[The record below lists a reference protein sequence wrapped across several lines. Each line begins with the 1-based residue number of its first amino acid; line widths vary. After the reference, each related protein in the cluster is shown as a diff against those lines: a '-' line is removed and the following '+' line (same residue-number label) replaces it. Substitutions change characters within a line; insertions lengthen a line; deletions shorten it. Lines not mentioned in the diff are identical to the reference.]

1 MKGCVVTVYNT
12 RSEAKEA
19 LTKLQNTNINTSLSV
34 TVTSH
39 ASSEL
44 AYSLSIPS
52 SGPASQT
59 DHTSPSVSASQ
70 PISQPSSCFSARLC
84 FPSCQHIPA
93 RSLFSYRQNIFPQT
107 RFSTR
112 PRILAGAHFIHWLR
126 FSACLRCLLSL
137 SDVQWLHWRRQLSHS
152 YPCGHAM

>member
-19 LTKLQNTNINTSLSV
+19 LTKLQNTNINTSLSI

-44 AYSLSIPS
+44 AYSLSTPLSGRLLKLTTHRHPS
-52 SGPASQT
+52 PLLTRLST
-59 DHTSPSVSASQ
+59 LF
-70 PISQPSSCFSARLC
+70 CFSARLC

-126 FSACLRCLLSL
+126 FSACLWCPLSL
-137 SDVQWLHWRRQLSHS
+137 SDVQWLHRRRQSSHS
-152 YPCGHAM
+152 PKRY